1 MAQAKVVFLHGLDQ
15 RIVDA
20 ILKSN
25 PAGFSTIAVSGKD
38 PEEIQIGAVQDAD
51 FIMMFRARLT
61 ERILR
66 SAKKAKLVQLLSA
79 GYDNIDLKLLG
90 ELNIP
95 CANNGGANSR
105 AVSDNAV
112 MMMLALYRRLTA
124 ADRAV
129 REGRWNA
136 EISGMNT
143 FEMANKVV
151 GIFGFGNIGQ
161 KVARRVQ
168 AFDAK
173 VQYFDI
179 FPQTPERER
188 ELNVTRVAT
197 REELFKTSDIISF
210 HCPLTKDTLRVVNKQ
225 NIALMKP
232 TTILINTC
240 RGPVVDEAALTEAL
254 REKRIAGA
262 GIDVFEK
269 EPTNPDN
276 PLLKMENAVF
286 SPHSA
291 GTTWDTWFRRADF
304 AYENMGR
311 VWKGGKPEAVATD
324 YDEL

>member
-25 PAGFSTIAVSGKD
+25 PAGFTTTAVSGKD
-38 PEEIQIGAVQDAD
+38 PEEIQIGALQDAD
-51 FIMMFRARLT
+51 FIMMFRAKLT
-61 ERILR
+61 ERMLR

-112 MMMLALYRRLTA
+112 MMMLALYRRLA
-124 ADRAV
+124 PSDKAV

-168 AFDAK
+168 A
-173 VQYFDI
+173 
-179 FPQTPERER
+179 
-188 ELNVTRVAT
+188 
-197 REELFKTSDIISF
+197 
-210 HCPLTKDTLRVVNKQ
+210 
-225 NIALMKP
+225 
-232 TTILINTC
+232 
-240 RGPVVDEAALTEAL
+240 
-254 REKRIAGA
+254 
-262 GIDVFEK
+262 
-269 EPTNPDN
+269 
-276 PLLKMENAVF
+276 
-286 SPHSA
+286 
-291 GTTWDTWFRRADF
+291 
-304 AYENMGR
+304 
-311 VWKGGKPEAVATD
+311 
-324 YDEL
+324 